1 MGKIEATITRNNF
14 DIDFTG
20 FKGTTKTEYETLDKC
35 FLSIKD
41 DIIKFELI
49 QISKKI
55 QPLDILVR
63 FKNTVTTG
71 QLILSV
77 KDEDNND
84 VGKIKFKNLKIV
96 EIKDLIDFD
105 LSEERKD
112 SFIHVKIEHDGI
124 SYETKSG
131 KEEKI

>member
-1 MGKIEATITRNNF
+1 MEKIETTITRNNF
-14 DIDFTG
+14 DIDFAG
-20 FKGTTKTEYETLDKC
+20 FKGTTKTEYEILDKC

-55 QPLDILVR
+55 QPLDILVK
-63 FKNTVTTG
+63 FKNNAITG
-71 QLILSV
+71 ELVLSV
-77 KDEDNND
+77 KDEDNTD
-84 VGKIKFKNLKIV
+84 AGKIKFKNLKII

-105 LSEERKD
+105 LREEKKD
-112 SFIHVKIEHDGI
+112 SFINVKIEHDGI